1 MNDAEA
7 FARFIYE
14 MRTLLTAIES
24 HCVALG
30 GASGERRL
38 QALRAVARL
47 ARSVAA
53 PATAFAMDDLRAL
66 AEALAEAATRTA
78 AASAEQRDDAER
90 LAPLGARDTLSYMQW
105 RVERLSATGFAVPPT
120 ARDLALVGQ
129 LERTLA
135 PQPLEAPSADTPA
148 APSAPAADALAPSAP
163 AADASAASA
172 FTDDSELTLADLALV
187 QSFANAPLR
196 KRDPQADAQQI
207 ARIAQTPAF
216 MTPAFMGQTQSG
228 ASFPVFGGMTEE
240 EANTAPPEA
249 KRAFV
254 YETPDDLRALGQ
266 LVQAFEQQPEDPQT
280 LNKMAMAAHKI
291 KGAASQMRFISLS
304 AIAELFQEVVSTAR
318 GTALSASPAFL
329 PGLGRFLDLFE
340 QGLAAAAQFDEP
352 APTLL
357 DDARH
362 LRDALLY
369 PQTQRAPQS
378 SALAQPTAQRGNLA
392 DHDLVLRIEASKLD
406 MLMNQLG
413 ALAVNRGAVNHNR
426 REIAHAL
433 AEVQVA
439 LERLRE
445 KSAQIADAHPL
456 TYDHLASFAQP
467 ATLSHPLASLGA
479 PDAMGAPAPAP
490 PPTATG
496 ALRAS
501 WSNLQLEQYTEVD
514 SEVDTALRALAEV
527 VADVTANYG
536 ALSALLTQ
544 LGQITEAQEALTRG
558 IQEDA
563 MSIRLA
569 RLAEITPR
577 LRITALVAAADLGKQ
592 LEFTAK
598 GEAVEID
605 RLLLE
610 ELEQPLIQLVRNA
623 VAHGV
628 EGPEERL
635 AQGKSAKGAV
645 WIHAYN
651 SGAEVVIEVGDDGR
665 GVNVQELVDAAVA
678 AERITREEGDRL
690 SQEQALSLMFQL
702 GFTTA
707 SSVGAMAGSG
717 VGLADVAHTVH
728 RLKGSITMRSDLGKG
743 TTFQMRVPTSLS
755 VAPVLEVNAAGQI
768 FALPFALVEYTAII
782 EPARLRALVDAH
794 AQAESGAPREWRMPV
809 DTSWRPA
816 LNVLAADADTM
827 PTPPSDMPAYA
838 LAETLGFEQDAS
850 ALQRIVV
857 IRLGEQLVGLLVESV
872 GEGEAMR
879 DATVRP
885 LPRRLQ
891 RRVVRGAI
899 VRPEDGQIALL
910 IDPQEALAQRVAGN
924 TLALR
929 TVGPPAAPRAA
940 PYALVVDDS
949 VTIRR
954 TLEQALTQAG
964 FKTGQARDGREALEM
979 MERALPRV
987 LILDVEMPRLSGFQL
1002 LKIMRRSSVY
1012 QQVRVVML
1020 TSRAADEHREYAL
1033 AIGADAYLVKPCP
1046 QDILVETIRRLLTES
1061 EPV

>member
-7 FARFIYE
+7 FARVIYE

-38 QALRAVARL
+38 QALREVARL
-47 ARSVAA
+47 ARAVAA
-53 PATAFAMDDLRAL
+53 LATAFALDDLGAL
-66 AEALAEAATRTA
+66 AEALADAATRTA
-78 AASAEQRDDAER
+78 AASAAQRDDAER

-105 RVERLSATGFAVPPT
+105 RVERLSAAGFAEPPT
-120 ARDLALVGQ
+120 ARDLALVSQ

-135 PQPLEAPSADTPA
+135 PPPLQATSADAPAPSATPSPDIP
-148 APSAPAADALAPSAP
+148 APSAPAE
-163 AADASAASA
+163 SAAAANA
-172 FTDDSELTLADLALV
+172 FRDDSELTLAELELV
-187 QSFANAPLR
+187 QSFASAPLR

-216 MTPAFMGQTQSG
+216 MTPTFMGQTESG

-240 EANTAPPEA
+240 EANNPPPEA

-266 LVQAFEQQPEDPQT
+266 LVQAFEQQPDDPQT
-280 LNKMAMAAHKI
+280 LNKMAMVAHKI
-291 KGAASQMRFISLS
+291 KGAASQMRFIGLT
-304 AIAELFQEVVSTAR
+304 AITELFMEVVLTAQ
-318 GTALSASPAFL
+318 GTALSASRDFV

-352 APTLL
+352 PPTLL
-357 DDARH
+357 DDARS
-362 LRDALLY
+362 LRDALLH

-378 SALAQPTAQRGNLA
+378 SALAQPATQRRNLA
-392 DHDLVLRIEASKLD
+392 DHDLVLRIEAGKLD

-456 TYDHLASFAQP
+456 TYDHLAAFAQP
-467 ATLSHPLASLGA
+467 APLSHPLASLGA
-479 PDAMGAPAPAP
+479 ADTMAAPAPAT

-501 WSNLQLEQYTEVD
+501 WSSLQLEQYA
-514 SEVDTALRALAEV
+514 EVDTALRALAEV
-527 VADVTANYG
+527 VVDVTANYG

-577 LRITALVAAADLGKQ
+577 LRIAALVAAADLGKQ

-623 VAHGV
+623 VAHGA

-635 AQGKSAKGAV
+635 AQGKPAKGAV

-651 SGAEVVIEVGDDGR
+651 AGAEVVIEVGDDGR
-665 GVNVQELVDAAVA
+665 GVNAKDLVDAAVA

-702 GFTTA
+702 GFSTA

-728 RLKGSITMRSDLGKG
+728 RLKGSITMHSDLGKG

-782 EPARLRALVDAH
+782 EPARLRALVDA
-794 AQAESGAPREWRMPV
+794 QAESGAPREWRIPV

-816 LNVLAADADTM
+816 LNVLAADADT
-827 PTPPSDMPAYA
+827 PASAPPSDMPAFA

-872 GEGEAMR
+872 GEGDAMR

-910 IDPQEALAQRVAGN
+910 IDPQEALAQRLAGAA
-924 TLALR
+924 LALR
-929 TVGPPAAPRAA
+929 PVGPPAAPRAA
-940 PYALVVDDS
+940 PYALIVDDS

-954 TLEQALTQAG
+954 TLEQALAQAG

-1002 LKIMRRSSVY
+1002 LKIMRRSSLY